1 MKITAS
7 APGKLMLLGEH
18 AVVYGYPC
26 IVTAVDLRFS
36 VTIERDPQAQ
46 ISVDTPVLR
55 KNDRVFSTSMR
66 QVLEQSTYPRAVAF
80 VLAAIK
86 QFYSLYP
93 FQGGLKITTAGPE
106 ISYGLG
112 SSSAITAAMVAALAE
127 LNQVRLTL
135 QEIYSIA
142 FDAVLA
148 VQGKGSGF
156 DVAAAVYG
164 GTLYFGQGGQVIE
177 ILHQKKL
184 PVVIGFSG
192 DKVSTTN
199 LVQQV
204 AGLKERYPDHVAG
217 IFNLIGKIVVE
228 GRKRIEAGEWEN
240 LGGLIN
246 LNQGLLE
253 ALGVSTLQLSR
264 QIYAAREHGAY
275 GAKLSGAGGG
285 DCMFALV
292 GAEKREAVSWGIE
305 QAGGVIVPNSLNAD
319 GVRIE

>member
-1 MKITAS
+1 MNITAS

-36 VTIERDPQAQ
+36 VTIEKDPRVQ
-46 ISVDTPVLR
+46 ISVDTPILR
-55 KNDRVFSTSMR
+55 KSGQPFASSMR
-66 QVLEQSTYPRAVAF
+66 YILDQTTYPRAVAF

-86 QFYSLYP
+86 RFYSLYP
-93 FQGGLKITTAGPE
+93 FEGGLKIVTAGPE

-112 SSSAITAAMVAALAE
+112 SSSAITVATVAALAE
-127 LNQVRLTL
+127 LNQVKLTP

-142 FDAVLA
+142 VEAVLK

-164 GTLYFGQGGQVIE
+164 GTLYFEQGGKVIE
-177 ILHQKKL
+177 TIQHKDL

-199 LVQQV
+199 LVKGV
-204 AGLKERYPDHVAG
+204 AVLKERYPDHVEG
-217 IFNLIGKIVVE
+217 IFNLIGKIVRE
-228 GRKRIEAGEWEN
+228 GRTRLETGEWAH
-240 LGGLIN
+240 LGDLIN

-253 ALGVSTLQLSR
+253 SLGVSTLQLAR
-264 QIYAAREHGAY
+264 QIYAARDQGAY

-292 GAEKREAVSWGIE
+292 AEEKREAVSWGIE
-305 QAGGVIVPNSLNAD
+305 QAGGVIVPNALNAD